1 VRILKLCVGRSG
13 VMTKMEPIKK
23 KGMAV
28 IYVVSIVVC
37 EMLLI
42 EKSILSKLIVKRRNI
57 SLCGSHGRLAHC

>member
-1 VRILKLCVGRSG
+1 MRILKLCVGRSG
-13 VMTKMEPIKK
+13 VMPIKK